1 VTTAAS
7 VIEDYKLSHPGSQ
20 RLHERAAQFFA
31 ADGAT
36 HATRMLDPFR
46 PYITHAKGSRKWD
59 VDGNEYI
66 DYVMGHG
73 ALILGHCHPDIVRA
87 IQEQAAKGLHYG
99 ENHELE
105 VEWAALIKKLMPSV
119 ERVEFVACGNEA
131 NALAI
136 RFGRVFTGRKKV
148 LRLEEHF
155 HGWFDFVAYPGTP
168 GVLPEDNEINSV
180 YIPHDLDLI
189 EKELAKRQYAVL
201 LTEGGGAHMEG
212 QYPLDRNFVQ
222 ALPDLTR
229 QHGTV
234 WVIDEVVTGF
244 RYAPGGWQSVMGV
257 TPDLTTLGKC
267 VGGGLSVG
275 AVVGKAEI
283 MEALSTK
290 TPIQRRIRHTG
301 TWNANPLVAAAGV
314 AACKLYL
321 TGEPQRKATQ
331 AAAVLRAGLNKALK
345 ERGISGAVYG
355 KTMLHGYLGPR
366 EFEPASDML
375 PPTRDIK
382 KLCNPAV
389 APTWARMLLHLLQHG
404 VANMGGRL
412 YVMSAAHT
420 EEDIDQT
427 IKAFAESL
435 DAMIAEGSLPKS
447 FGK

>member
-1 VTTAAS
+1 MTNAGNI
-7 VIEDYKLSHPGSQ
+7 IEEYKLSHPGSQ
-20 RLHERAAQFFA
+20 KLHERAVRSFA

-46 PYITHAKGSRKWD
+46 PYITHAQGSRKWD

-73 ALILGHCHPDIVRA
+73 SLILGHCHPDVVQA
-87 IQEQAAKGLHYG
+87 VQEQAAKGFHYG

-105 VEWAALIKKLMPSV
+105 VKWAELIKKLMPSA

-136 RFGRVFTGRKKV
+136 RFGRIFTGRKKV

-155 HGWFDFVAYPGTP
+155 HGWFDFIAYPGTP
-168 GVLPEDNEINSV
+168 GVLPEDNEIGSV
-180 YIPHDLDLI
+180 YAPNDLDII
-189 EKELAKRQYAVL
+189 EKELAKGEYAVL
-201 LTEGGGAHMEG
+201 MTEGGGAHMEG
-212 QYPLDRNFVQ
+212 QYPLERDFVHG
-222 ALPDLTR
+222 LRDLTR
-229 QHGTV
+229 KYGTI

-244 RYAPGGWQSVMGV
+244 RYAPGGWQSEMGV

-267 VGGGLSVG
+267 VGGGLSIG
-275 AVVGKAEI
+275 AVVGRSDI
-283 MEALSTK
+283 MDVLSSD
-290 TPIQRRIRHTG
+290 TPPQQRIIHTG
-301 TWNANPLVAAAGV
+301 TWNGNPMVSAAGV

-321 TGEPQRKATQ
+321 TGEPQRKA
-331 AAAVLRAGLNKALK
+331 AEAGALLRAGLNEALR

-355 KTMLHGYLGPR
+355 KTMLHSYLGPR

-375 PPTRDIK
+375 PPTKDIN
-382 KLCNPAV
+382 KLCNPAM
-389 APTWARMLLHLLQHG
+389 APTWDRMLIHLLQRG

-420 EEDIDQT
+420 EEDIEQT
-427 IKAFAESL
+427 IQAFSESL
-435 DAMIAEGSLPKS
+435 DAMIAEGSLHKS
-447 FGK
+447 

>member
-1 VTTAAS
+1 VTIAAS
-7 VIEDYKLSHPGSQ
+7 IVEDYKLSHSGSQ
-20 RLHERAAQFFA
+20 KLHERAVQFFA

-36 HATRMLDPFR
+36 HSGRMLEPFR
-46 PYITHAKGSRKWD
+46 PYITHAQGSRKWD

-73 ALILGHCHPDIVRA
+73 ALILGHCHPEIVRA
-87 IQEQAAKGLHYG
+87 IQEQAARGLHYG

-105 VEWAALIKKLMPSV
+105 VEWAELIRKLMPSA

-136 RFGRVFTGRKKV
+136 RFGKVFTGRKKV
-148 LRLEEHF
+148 LRLDEHF

-168 GVLPEDNEINSV
+168 GVLPEDNQINSV
-180 YIPHDLDLI
+180 CVPNDLGI
-189 EKELAKRQYAVL
+189 VEEELAKREYAVL

-212 QYPLDRNFVQ
+212 QYPLGRDFVHGLR
-222 ALPDLTR
+222 ALTR
-229 QHGTV
+229 KYGTV

-244 RYAPGGWQSVMGV
+244 RYAPGGWQSAVGV

-275 AVVGKAEI
+275 AVVGRAEI
-283 MEALSTK
+283 MDTLSTSA
-290 TPIQRRIRHTG
+290 PLERRIRHTG

-321 TGEPQRKATQ
+321 TGEPQRKA
-331 AAAVLRAGLNKALK
+331 AEAGALLRGGLNNAL
-345 ERGISGAVYG
+345 RDRSISGAYYG

-366 EFEPASDML
+366 EFEPANDML
-375 PPTRDIK
+375 PPTGDIR
-382 KLCNPAV
+382 KLCNPAT
-389 APTWARMLLHLLQHG
+389 AATWGRMLLHLLQRG

-412 YVMSAAHT
+412 YVVSAAHT
-420 EEDIDQT
+420 KEDIGQT
-427 IKAFAESL
+427 VKAFGESL
-435 DAMIAEGSLPKS
+435 DAMIAEGSLLRD
-447 FGK
+447 